1 VILDKGLG
9 IDPKKLEVVKDWLIP
24 ELTKGV
30 RGFLGFANFIRK
42 FIEKYSKIV
51 VLLIALIQKDRKFE

>member
-1 VILDKGLG
+1 VISDKGLG
-9 IDPKKLEVVKDWLIP
+9 IDPKKLEVVRDWPIP
-24 ELTKGV
+24 ESTKGV

-51 VLLIALIQKDRKFE
+51 APLIALI